1 MGIKQFNGTYF
12 PQEDRLLFRFNTAD
26 DSEYR
31 LWFTR
36 RITLFILAAANHL
49 IQAQLEKQHTPDVA
63 KALTEFERESLKKNV
78 QEDSQA
84 GQSSS
89 YEPGSRYPLGADPL
103 LVLDAKCTQHREVGA
118 AGTSDA
124 LSIDLTLPG
133 GGNLNLRLAGQ
144 TLTGMCL
151 LLDQLRAKANW
162 GSVPIGPHAS
172 PDPEAFSLPQKSIQI
187 H

>member
-12 PQEDRLLFRFNTAD
+12 PQEDRLIFRFNTAD

-36 RITLFILAAANHL
+36 RVTLFILAAANHL

-63 KALTEFERESLKKNV
+63 KAISEFERESLKKNV
-78 QEDSQA
+78 KEDSQA
-84 GQSSS
+84 GQSS
-89 YEPGSRYPLGADPL
+89 YEPGSHYPLGADPL
-103 LVLDAKCTQHREVGA
+103 LVLDVKCTQHREVRA
-118 AGTSDA
+118 ESTTDA

-151 LLDQLRAKANW
+151 LLDQLRVKAGW
-162 GSVPIGPHAS
+162 GLATTDIPAS
-172 PDPEAFSLPQKSIQI
+172 SEQSAFPTSQKSIRI

>member
-1 MGIKQFNGTYF
+1 MSIKQFNGTYF
-12 PQEDRLLFRFNTAD
+12 PQEDRLIFRFNTAD

-36 RITLFILAAANHL
+36 RVTLFILAAANHL
-49 IQAQLEKQHTPDVA
+49 IQSKLEKQHTPDVA
-63 KALTEFERESLKKNV
+63 KAISEFERESLKKNV

-118 AGTSDA
+118 TGTSDA

-151 LLDQLRAKANW
+151 LLDQLRAKAGW
-162 GSVPIGPHAS
+162 GLVSGDVNELPEQNALSAS
-172 PDPEAFSLPQKSIQI
+172 QKSIQI

>member
-12 PQEDRLLFRFNTAD
+12 PQEDRLIFRFNTAD

-36 RITLFILAAANHL
+36 RVTLFILAAANHL
-49 IQAQLEKQHTPDVA
+49 IQSQLEKQHTPDVA
-63 KALTEFERESLKKNV
+63 KAISEFERESLKKNV
-78 QEDSQA
+78 QEDSKG
-84 GQSSS
+84 GQPSS
-89 YEPGSRYPLGADPL
+89 YEPGSHYPLGADPL
-103 LVLDAKCTQHREVGA
+103 LVLDAKCSQHREVRAEGA
-118 AGTSDA
+118 TDA

-151 LLDQLRAKANW
+151 LLDQLRVKAGW
-162 GSVPIGPHAS
+162 GLATTDISLS
-172 PDPEAFSLPQKSIQI
+172 PEQNAFPPSQKSIQI